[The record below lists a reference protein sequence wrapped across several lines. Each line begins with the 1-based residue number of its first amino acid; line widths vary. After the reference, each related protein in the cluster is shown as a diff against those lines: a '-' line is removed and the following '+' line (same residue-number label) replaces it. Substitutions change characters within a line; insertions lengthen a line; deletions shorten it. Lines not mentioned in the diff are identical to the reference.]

1 MDVALFSR
9 YIRWFVNLSGGWLVL
24 NHVVMFTG
32 VGMEA
37 TMVAQGWQSPPGG
50 VDYRTAI
57 TEAGES
63 TVTTPPADT
72 TDLIT
77 ASAATL
83 EVDRSR
89 TEMSPPADSRFTSLG
104 ARSPGTSGQDQ
115 FLANGHPDITSL
127 VREVPVSE
135 VIQKTQEAVSASKAG
150 QRSPRGH
157 DLHLHSDEPLI
168 LKHISA
174 LRQTDKTKTD
184 TDECEIVPYEQMQ
197 SVDEEQAK
205 QDEERVKLLRDLDRD
220 LDRELNVRFTDEEV
234 TPLLD
239 V

>member
-1 MDVALFSR
+1 
-9 YIRWFVNLSGGWLVL
+9 
-24 NHVVMFTG
+24 
-32 VGMEA
+32 
-37 TMVAQGWQSPPGG
+37 
-50 VDYRTAI
+50 
-57 TEAGES
+57 
-63 TVTTPPADT
+63 
-72 TDLIT
+72 
-77 ASAATL
+77 
-83 EVDRSR
+83 
-89 TEMSPPADSRFTSLG
+89 MSPPADSRFTSSG
-104 ARSPGTSGQDQ
+104 AGSPGTSGQDQ
-115 FLANGHPDITSL
+115 FLANGHPDITPL

-157 DLHLHSDEPLI
+157 DLHLHSDEPFI

-174 LRQTDKTKTD
+174 LRQTDKKKTD

-239 V
+239 VGIHDEVAVAFGARVAPGRPVAMESRPRTLETKDISHKTELPP